1 MLRECVPRKPG
12 DGSARRRP
20 QHAARGGTSR
30 ALTGRAGNAGTKL
43 QSSEKTER
51 GRGPQGV
58 EIKSAAKGP
67 RQMKR
72 RDEMRDRQDK
82 TSARER

>member
-30 ALTGRAGNAGTKL
+30 AK
-43 QSSEKTER
+43 SP
-51 GRGPQGV
+51 GRGGAQTQEG
-58 EIKSAAKGP
+58 
-67 RQMKR
+67 QMLEEST
-72 RDEMRDRQDK
+72 DNCGE
-82 TSARER
+82 SSL